1 MLYYIYIYI
10 LLYCIILYYILYYI
24 IFVIYIYIII
34 ILYYIILYIILYCI
48 ILYCIIL
55 YYIYIILYISCKCII
70 QGKWWTFARFEG
82 PIREKHAIIH
92 KKNTSVHVPQPK
104 KNRSPNLQDSNL
116 QDYVG
121 LFESRVPHEIWWFIK
136 LITVFPIPNLLFGD
150 FRGYAPLLFDTAIC
164 HLGHSY

>member
-1 MLYYIYIYI
+1 MYIYIYI
-10 LLYCIILYYILYYI
+10 LLYYIILYIILYYICH
-24 IFVIYIYIII
+24 IYIY
-34 ILYYIILYIILYCI
+34 YYIVLYYIILYCI

-55 YYIYIILYISCKCII
+55 YYILYIIILYISCKCII

>member
-1 MLYYIYIYI
+1 MLYYIYI

-24 IFVIYIYIII
+24 IFVIYIYILLYCIVLYYIILYYI
-34 ILYYIILYIILYCI
+34 ILYYIILYILYIYLYCI
-48 ILYCIIL
+48 YHVNALYR
-55 YYIYIILYISCKCII
+55 
-70 QGKWWTFARFEG
+70 GKWWTFARFEG

>member
-1 MLYYIYIYI
+1 MLYYIYII
-10 LLYCIILYYILYYI
+10 
-24 IFVIYIYIII
+24 V
-34 ILYYIILYIILYCI
+34 LYYIILYIILYYICHIYIYIYII

-55 YYIYIILYISCKCII
+55 YYIVLYYIVYIYIYIYIILYISCKCII